1 VRIAF
6 LGDIVGRSGREAVI
20 KELPMLRSK
29 LCLDQ
34 VIVNAENASHGFG
47 LSPIIAQDLFRAGVD
62 VITLGNHSWDRKDLI
77 TYIAQDPR
85 IVRPIN
91 YPMGLRDRV
100 IISPLQRMKKKYWL
114 SMQWVVY
121 IWIRLMILLK

>member
-1 VRIAF
+1 MRIAF

-29 LCLDQ
+29 LSLDQ

-62 VITLGNHSWDRKDLI
+62 VITLGNHSWDIIWMEKF
-77 TYIAQDPR
+77 
-85 IVRPIN
+85 
-91 YPMGLRDRV
+91 LR
-100 IISPLQRMKKKYWL
+100 L
-114 SMQWVVY
+114 
-121 IWIRLMILLK
+121 